1 MSMELK
7 YKSADVEKMIDVFSA
22 INDKKEKKDYKGI
35 VDEMVK
41 LIDYPTY
48 VIQEFLNCMDVLAE
62 NHKDDSDIK
71 NNYLGIIGYV
81 VLRLNLVTED
91 TVKWAPED
99 M

>member
-7 YKSADVEKMIDVFSA
+7 YKTADVEKMIDVFSA
-22 INDKKEKKDYKGI
+22 INDKEEKKDYKGI

-48 VIQEFLNCMDVLAE
+48 VIQEFINCMNVLGE
-62 NHKDDSDIK
+62 HHKDDSDIK
-71 NNYLGIIGYV
+71 KNYLGIIGYV
-81 VLRLNLVTED
+81 VLRLNFVTED